1 MLNELLL
8 LSLTLHP
15 APDLPADT
23 SMYKKVTLEE
33 VVVTDFKQN
42 RRNLT
47 PTASTR
53 ADARLLQDQQVVS
66 IKELSAVM
74 PNFFM
79 PDYGSRANT
88 PIYIRGIGAK
98 SKGAAVGFYVDG
110 VPHYESSA
118 FDIDLS
124 DIAAIDVLRGPQGTL
139 YGRNAIAGII
149 NVYTHNPLD
158 YQNTRIKL
166 GYGKYNDVTAQF
178 SNYTK
183 LSEHFGFSA
192 AGSYYHND
200 GMFENAYLNDKAD
213 DMDEG
218 EGRIGLDWKPSDRW
232 TLHLNSTLTY
242 SDQGGYPYAPYNVEE
257 DRLED
262 INYNRY
268 SLFRRLISSTGLNA
282 RYANSWLSF
291 NSQTS
296 FQYI

>member
-1 MLNELLL
+1 
-8 LSLTLHP
+8 
-15 APDLPADT
+15 
-23 SMYKKVTLEE
+23 VTLEE

-149 NVYTHNPLD
+149 NVYTHNRST
-158 YQNTRIKL
+158 TRTHASDWDMATI
-166 GYGKYNDVTAQF
+166 TM
-178 SNYTK
+178 SPPSSPTIRC
-183 LSEHFGFSA
+183 SA
-192 AGSYYHND
+192 
-200 GMFENAYLNDKAD
+200 
-213 DMDEG
+213 
-218 EGRIGLDWKPSDRW
+218 
-232 TLHLNSTLTY
+232 ST
-242 SDQGGYPYAPYNVEE
+242 SVSA
-257 DRLED
+257 
-262 INYNRY
+262 
-268 SLFRRLISSTGLNA
+268 RRLIPS
-282 RYANSWLSF
+282 
-291 NSQTS
+291 
-296 FQYI
+296 